1 MLTGLSSN
9 NDEPKMPL
17 DKSQNENSSEN
28 SKDGQGLKKL
38 GLFAVIIGDLVGFT
52 GAGVALG
59 YFAMTKWEAPWW
71 VLLLST
77 SAGLCLAFY
86 QLYKIS
92 QKEL

>member
-1 MLTGLSSN
+1 MTK
-9 NDEPKMPL
+9 PKKLL
-17 DKSQNENSSEN
+17 DKSQTESSSDN
-28 SKDGQGLKKL
+28 SKGGEGLKKL
-38 GLFAVIIGDLVGFT
+38 GLFAVIIGDLVGCT
-52 GAGVALG
+52 GAGIALG
-59 YFAMTKWEAPWW
+59 YFAWIKLQAPWW